1 MNWKMRGLNTSC
13 HKKIKKR
20 KSPGTLEYWDM
31 HRIFHVT
38 DLLTAMDFLDWGNGI
53 WGGYRV
59 QTCINIKK

>member
-1 MNWKMRGLNTSC
+1 
-13 HKKIKKR
+13 
-20 KSPGTLEYWDM
+20 M

-59 QTCINIKK
+59 QTCINIKNKYTENKEEGKNR

>member
-1 MNWKMRGLNTSC
+1 
-13 HKKIKKR
+13 
-20 KSPGTLEYWDM
+20 M

-59 QTCINIKK
+59 TDLYKYKKISILKNKEEGKNR